1 MTVQEALTLARRL
14 TPNQYS
20 DDDLRRWL
28 MLCEENIFDSIVL
41 THDGHM
47 CVPKPTGEDCSEL
60 IAPDLFA
67 EDIYIN
73 FIQARIAK
81 ENLENVKYNQAIS
94 LYNDGYLK
102 FAKWYNER
110 HAPRPRRVWWRF

>member
-14 TPNQYS
+14 TPSQYS

-28 MLCEENIFDSIVL
+28 MLCERHIFDSIIL
-41 THDGHM
+41 THEDSR
-47 CVPKPTGEDCSEL
+47 CCPTPDGEDCYEL

-73 FIQARIAK
+73 FLQARIAK
-81 ENLENVKYNQAIS
+81 ENAENVKYNQSIS
-94 LYNDGYLK
+94 LYNDAYTR

-110 HAPRPRRVWWRF
+110 HRPRPRRVWWRF